1 MRFLVR
7 VYNVVEIDDDTI
19 LEYIQ
24 WCEDN
29 SREYNASEFYEWL
42 EDHYY
47 VGDFVINEYEEQ
59 DLSTS
64 FLIDEINRVKEEY
77 IND

>member
-24 WCEDN
+24 WCKDN

-42 EDHYY
+42 ADHYY
-47 VGDFVINEYEEQ
+47 VGDLVVNEYEEQ